1 MRVEVV
7 RVVLWVVEL
16 MTLEV
21 VLKELVENQVEG
33 EGWGSKVG
41 VNCWEALMLV
51 EEVNFLEVMLVVEVN
66 FWVAQILEVVVNSL
80 VGLMVVVVVIFQ
92 VAVMLVVAV
101 VMFQGALMLVEAV
114 VMFQGDLLVEVEEIS
129 QVALLVVEVNF
140 WVVLLMEVEVNS

>member
-41 VNCWEALMLV
+41 VNCREALMPV
-51 EEVNFLEVMLVVEVN
+51 EEVNVLEVN

-114 VMFQGDLLVEVEEIS
+114 VMFQGDLLVAVEEIS